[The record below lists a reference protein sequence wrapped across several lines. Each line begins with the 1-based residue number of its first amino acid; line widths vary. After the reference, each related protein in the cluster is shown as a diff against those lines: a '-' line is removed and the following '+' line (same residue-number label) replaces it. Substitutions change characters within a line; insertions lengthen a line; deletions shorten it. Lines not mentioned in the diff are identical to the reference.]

1 MKETLTFKIDGE
13 WLTDFVRRRYW
24 YEGLSYQEAFD
35 LCKSILVPYGTEPDE
50 AFTNVINGILT
61 GTMKLEGVN
70 SFDVVEDNKFS
81 EYTKY
86 LGRLELAKR
95 KADFKEHLRLHP
107 ENYIDPAST
116 KKSLKAYLELPAVQ
130 KEYTTREGILD
141 WYRYFVKDE
150 GDPWNNKDYDWDSED
165 HLFGGCYMLMS
176 PDTAGN
182 LLNWK
187 PVETEQD
194 KVAYIDKL
202 YNYWEEMLKDP
213 YLEESAPHY
222 FLAIR
227 SRQKFALALK
237 RKTKL
242 TDTDQLIEN
251 EVKKSKR
258 VKSTRILQ
266 EKEGHKVIR
275 KEIILFDAQNLH
287 PLEFYDGDVEEYW
300 AVPDPDFSANLG
312 LISPQGDFYGC
323 TFASHL
329 FLAQHLIER
338 DPAMHKEFLAKYG
351 NRILAEDRSL
361 DFLLLDK
368 GWIAIRNAYGG
379 VGQVDLGKYSS
390 EDELPQR
397 MLDAVWDYRVRRR
410 DKDG

>member
-1 MKETLTFKIDGE
+1 MKEALTFKIDGE
-13 WLTDFVRRRYW
+13 WLTNFVRTRYW

-50 AFTNVINGILT
+50 QFTNVINGILT

-70 SFDVVEDNKFS
+70 SFDVMEDNKFS
-81 EYTKY
+81 EFTKY

-95 KADFKEHLRLHP
+95 KPEFKGHLRLHP

-116 KKSLKAYLELPAVQ
+116 K
-130 KEYTTREGILD
+130 
-141 WYRYFVKDE
+141 
-150 GDPWNNKDYDWDSED
+150 N
-165 HLFGGCYMLMS
+165 
-176 PDTAGN
+176 
-182 LLNWK
+182 
-187 PVETEQD
+187 
-194 KVAYIDKL
+194 
-202 YNYWEEMLKDP
+202 
-213 YLEESAPHY
+213 SAK
-222 FLAIR
+222 I
-227 SRQKFALALK
+227 
-237 RKTKL
+237 
-242 TDTDQLIEN
+242 IE
-251 EVKKSKR
+251 
-258 VKSTRILQ
+258 

-275 KEIILFDAQNLH
+275 KEIIQFDAENLH
-287 PLEFYDGDVEEYW
+287 PFKCYDGDVEEYW
-300 AVPDPDFSANLG
+300 AVPDPDFTSDLG

-368 GWIAIRNAYGG
+368 GWIAIRNACGG
-379 VGQVDLGKYSS
+379 VGRIDLGKYSS

-410 DKDG
+410 EDK